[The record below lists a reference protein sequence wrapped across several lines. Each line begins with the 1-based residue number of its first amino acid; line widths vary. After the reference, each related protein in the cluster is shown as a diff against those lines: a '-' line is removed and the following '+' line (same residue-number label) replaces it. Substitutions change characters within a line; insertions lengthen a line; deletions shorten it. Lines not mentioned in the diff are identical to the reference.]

1 MKAYI
6 KYTKLGKLIPGGLM
20 VRPNSTP
27 PSDGIYKE
35 VPIDLCCGIKLTTN
49 STMATFPVGAGGFGY
64 TASCN
69 FNSNGITININESPS
84 NIQEMVAF
92 LNEYASH
99 IGTFSV
105 NPDGINIDVRFAEG
119 LTKLLSCPPGG
130 IVNNTYNI

>member
-27 PSDGIYKE
+27 PSDGLYKE
-35 VPIDLCCGIKLTTN
+35 VPIDLCCGIKLTTT
-49 STMATFPVGAGGFGY
+49 SMATFPVSNFGFGY
-64 TASCN
+64 IANC
-69 FNSNGITININESPS
+69 NSNDNGISISISESVA
-84 NIQEMVAF
+84 NIQEMVAL
-92 LNEYASH
+92 LNEYGSN

-119 LTKLLSCPPGG
+119 LTKLLSCGPGG
-130 IVNNTYNI
+130 IVSNTYNI